1 MLQQRVVVVIILPN
15 LPPDCQY
22 EVAKNGQART
32 GLLMSLRI
40 RMYLVNTLSASQ
52 PADTQHSAFS
62 RGDLTEKLYLYR
74 FSFQVDFTNHQ
85 GKKTCDKDDRL
96 VFCSQI

>member
-32 GLLMSLRI
+32 GLLMSFADPNVFGQHPI
-40 RMYLVNTLSASQ
+40 CKPAS
-52 PADTQHSAFS
+52 
-62 RGDLTEKLYLYR
+62 
-74 FSFQVDFTNHQ
+74 
-85 GKKTCDKDDRL
+85 
-96 VFCSQI
+96 